1 MTHTLSTGTHRN
13 YFRTSE
19 SSDDWKTFFF
29 FFKNLTESIFSFFF
43 LFKIKIYY
51 IDFLFFLPKFNYR
64 ILCVCLCVCVGC
76 VETLW
81 GCCTDCR
88 VPRVTWNV
96 FSRTLMRLSFYLV
109 WETLPPIV
117 FGAPPTREPAQNK
130 FVARS
135 RRKTDSAF
143 SQHSRPDI

>member
-51 IDFLFFLPKFNYR
+51 IDFLFFFTKIQLSNFV
-64 ILCVCLCVCVGC
+64 CVSVCLCGMCGN
-76 VETLW
+76 TL
-81 GCCTDCR
+81 GVLHRLPSPSSYLERFLSHSDAS
-88 VPRVTWNV
+88 VLLPRLGNITPHR
-96 FSRTLMRLSFYLV
+96 FRRSSHKRART
-109 WETLPPIV
+109 EQI
-117 FGAPPTREPAQNK
+117 
-130 FVARS
+130 
-135 RRKTDSAF
+135 RRPFTEKNRF
-143 SQHSRPDI
+143 RF